1 MSHEGDKN
9 PVITIPG
16 LGVVQGILDP
26 THKVAKFL
34 NVPFGI
40 VQERWRPAV
49 KAQPWNGVLDASHS
63 GPMSPQQTMN
73 HPFLTMLLGAPSTND
88 FEKTMSERDC
98 LNCNIF
104 MPTSAAATLTSS
116 ELLPVMVWIYGGSF
130 RAGTNSSPLYDCTE
144 MLLTGI
150 DLQKPFIAVAINYRV
165 NYLGFLSSSELVLD
179 NKQHH
184 TQTIIPPGQQQK
196 WYDGSVGNWGLLDQ
210 ILGLEWIQEYIG
222 AFGGDK
228 DKVTVMGES
237 AGAVAIS
244 LLMII
249 PQAHGLFR
257 RAILQSGGAGTFP
270 LVRPESEESQAL
282 FDHLCFR
289 FGVEEG
295 LEPLEKVRRLR
306 GVCAKDFAE
315 ELDLVESM
323 CFRPTLD
330 GVVFREDSR
339 VLVGDS
345 DAYGKELEWVVTGTC
360 HDEAFASLKT
370 RLCPPSDSALFDTVF
385 GIPSTDAEATIIS
398 VRLTG
403 NGIFKYP
410 TFQVSQAILAHPTA
424 QLTRFHFDTHIKGEE
439 KVMQGLGAHHGIDMF
454 FTFGGKVAED
464 LLDVRE
470 RGMIRKVQEVWVE
483 VITAHSPESSSLPKV
498 SSSSSLLPTDN
509 ETGTLPKEAI
519 VFGNDM
525 QVHKDIA
532 ERMSIDEIEFW
543 KRASAFAV
551 EKTTKGRGHQ
561 VFFDFYQGI
570 LTSAP

>member
-49 KAQPWNGVLDASHS
+49 KAQPWNGVLDASCN
-63 GPMSPQQTMN
+63 GPMSPQQTVN
-73 HPFLTMLLGAPSTND
+73 HPFITMLLGAPSTND
-88 FEKTMSERDC
+88 FENTMSERDC

-104 MPTSAAATLTSS
+104 MPTSAALTSS

-165 NYLGFLSSSELVLD
+165 NYLGFLSSSELLLD
-179 NKQHH
+179 NQHH
-184 TQTIIPPGQQQK
+184 IQTIIPPQQQK
-196 WYDGSVGNWGLLDQ
+196 WYDGSIGNWGLLDQ

-228 DKVTVMGES
+228 GK
-237 AGAVAIS
+237 
-244 LLMII
+244 
-249 PQAHGLFR
+249 
-257 RAILQSGGAGTFP
+257 
-270 LVRPESEESQAL
+270 
-282 FDHLCFR
+282 
-289 FGVEEG
+289 EG

-306 GVCAKDFAE
+306 GVCAKDLAE
-315 ELDLVESM
+315 ELNLVELV
-323 CFRPTLD
+323 CFRPALD

-339 VLVGDS
+339 VLVGDPE
-345 DAYGKELEWVVTGTC
+345 AYGRELEWVVTGTC
-360 HDEAFASLKT
+360 NDEGSVFAPMFGATTLEAFASLKT
-370 RLCPPSDSALFDTVF
+370 RLCPPSDSAFFDTLF
-385 GIPSTDAEATIIS
+385 GIPSTDAEAAIIS
-398 VRLTG
+398 ARLTG

-410 TFQVSQAILAHPTA
+410 TLQVSQAILAHPTA

-439 KVMQGLGAHHGIDMF
+439 KIMQGLGAHHGIDMF

-464 LLDVRE
+464 LLEMNE
-470 RGMIRKVQEVWVE
+470 RRMIRKVQEVWIE
-483 VITAHSPESSSLPKV
+483 VITAHSPESSYLPKV
-498 SSSSSLLPTDN
+498 SSSFSFLPTNN
-509 ETGTLPKEAI
+509 EADTLPKEAI

-525 QVHKDIA
+525 QIHKDIA

-561 VFFDFYQGI
+561 VFFDFSQGI

>member
-16 LGVVQGILDP
+16 LGVVKGILDP

-34 NVPFGI
+34 NVPFGV

-49 KAQPWNGVLDASHS
+49 KAQPWGDVLDASHN
-63 GPMSPQQTMN
+63 GPMSPQPTVN
-73 HPFLTMLLGAPSTND
+73 HPFVTMLFGAPSTYD
-88 FEKTMSERDC
+88 FENTMSERDC

-104 MPTSAAATLTSS
+104 MPTSAALTSTSSS

-130 RAGTNSSPLYDCTE
+130 RAGTNSSPLYD
-144 MLLTGI
+144 
-150 DLQKPFIAVAINYRV
+150 
-165 NYLGFLSSSELVLD
+165 
-179 NKQHH
+179 
-184 TQTIIPPGQQQK
+184 
-196 WYDGSVGNWGLLDQ
+196 Q
-210 ILGLEWIQEYIG
+210 ILGLEWIQEYIA

-228 DKVTVMGES
+228 GKVTVMGES

-244 LLMII
+244 LLMLI

-270 LVRPESEESQAL
+270 LVRPEDEEGQAL

-306 GVCAKDFAE
+306 GVSAKDLAE
-315 ELDLVESM
+315 ELHLVELVS
-323 CFRPTLD
+323 FRPALD
-330 GVVFREDSR
+330 GVMFREDSR
-339 VLVGDS
+339 VLVGDPE
-345 DAYGKELEWVVTGTC
+345 AYGRELEWVVTGTC
-360 HDEAFASLKT
+360 NDEGSLMASTFGATTLEAFASLKT
-370 RLCPPSDSALFDTVF
+370 RLCPPSDSTLFDTVF
-385 GIPSTDAEATIIS
+385 GIPCTDTEAAIIS
-398 VRLTG
+398 ARLTG

-410 TFQVSQAILAHPTA
+410 SFQVSQAILAHPTA
-424 QLTRFHFDTHIKGEE
+424 QLTRFHFDTQVKGEE
-439 KVMQGLGAHHGIDMF
+439 KIMQGLGAHHGIDMF

-464 LLDVRE
+464 LLDVSE
-470 RGMIRKVQEVWVE
+470 RGMIRKVQEVWIE
-483 VITAHSPESSSLPKV
+483 VVTAHSPESSSLPKV
-498 SSSSSLLPTDN
+498 SSSSLPTNN

-525 QVHKDIA
+525 QIHKDIA
-532 ERMSIDEIEFW
+532 ERMSVDEIEFW

-551 EKTTKGRGHQ
+551 EITTKGRGRQ
-561 VFFDFYQGI
+561 VFFDFFQGI